1 MKAMILAAGKGERMR
16 PLTDQIPK
24 PLLEVAGKPLIVWHL
39 EKLAKAHFKEVVIN
53 HAYLGEMIE
62 SYLGNGSK
70 WGLKIHYS
78 REGSPLETAGGI
90 KKALPLLGDEP
101 FLVVNADIFT
111 DLDYISL
118 KNRNLNSFKG
128 HLVMVKNP
136 AHHLQGDFVLNHNKI
151 ELEGDSKLTFSG
163 LAIYRPEIFEEIN
176 MEPIVKLAPILK
188 KLIDAG
194 FVSGEEHHGLWL
206 DVGTPKRL
214 EEINL
219 FLKNT
224 ISKVK

>member
-70 WGLKIHYS
+70 WDLKIHYS
-78 REGSPLETAGGI
+78 REGVPLETAGGI
-90 KKALPLLGDEP
+90 KKALTLLGDEP
-101 FLVVNADIFT
+101 FLVVNADIFSN
-111 DLDYISL
+111 LDYITL
-118 KNRNLNSFKG
+118 KNRNLNNFKG
-128 HLVMVKNP
+128 HIVMVKNP
-136 AHHLQGDFVLNHNKI
+136 AHHMHGDFVLHHNKI
-151 ELEGDSKLTFSG
+151 ELEGSNKLTCSG

-176 MEPIVKLAPILK
+176 MEPVVKLAPILK

-194 FVSGEEHHGLWL
+194 FVSGEEHHGLWF

-219 FLKNT
+219 FLKNNNFK
-224 ISKVK
+224 S

>member
-24 PLLEVAGKPLIVWHL
+24 PLLEVAGKPLIVWHI

-90 KKALPLLGDEP
+90 KKALTFLGDEP

-111 DLDYISL
+111 DLDYIVL
-118 KNRNLNSFKG
+118 KNMNLDKFKG
-128 HLVMVKNP
+128 HLIMVKNP
-136 AHHLQGDFVLNHNKI
+136 PHHMQGDFVLKDNIIALDTVLEKSTVVFTDQTDADLFGI
-151 ELEGDSKLTFSG
+151 ADDEL
-163 LAIYRPEIFEEIN
+163 A
-176 MEPIVKLAPILK
+176 A
-188 KLIDAG
+188 A
-194 FVSGEEHHGLWL
+194 VSLFRVRGER
-206 DVGTPKRL
+206 V
-214 EEINL
+214 
-219 FLKNT
+219 
-224 ISKVK
+224 S

>member
-1 MKAMILAAGKGERMR
+1 MKAMILAAGKGKRMR

-70 WGLKIHYS
+70 WDLKIHYS
-78 REGSPLETAGGI
+78 REGVPLETAGGI
-90 KKALPLLGDEP
+90 KKALTLLGDEP
-101 FLVVNADIFT
+101 FLVVNADIFSN
-111 DLDYISL
+111 LDYITL
-118 KNRNLNSFKG
+118 KNRNLNNFKG
-128 HLVMVKNP
+128 HIVMVKNP
-136 AHHLQGDFVLNHNKI
+136 AHHMHGDFVLNHNKI
-151 ELEGDSKLTFSG
+151 ELEGSNKLTFSG

-176 MEPIVKLAPILK
+176 MEPVVKLAPILK

-194 FVSGEEHHGLWL
+194 FVSGEEHHGLWF

-214 EEINL
+214 EEINF
-219 FLKNT
+219 FLKNNNFK
-224 ISKVK
+224 S

>member
-16 PLTDQIPK
+16 PLTDEIPK
-24 PLLEVAGKPLIVWHL
+24 PLLEVAGKPLIVWHI

-62 SYLGNGSK
+62 AYLGNGSK
-70 WGLKIHYS
+70 WGLKIQYS
-78 REGSPLETAGGI
+78 REGSPLETAGAI
-90 KKALPLLGDEP
+90 KKALSFLGDEP

-111 DLDYISL
+111 DLDYITL
-118 KNRNLNSFKG
+118 KNMNLDNFKG

-136 AHHLQGDFVLNHNKI
+136 PHHIKGDFVLKHNKI
-151 ELEGDSKLTFSG
+151 ELEGSNKLTFSG

-176 MEPIVKLAPILK
+176 MESVAKLAPILK

-194 FVSGEEHHGLWL
+194 CICGEQYHGLWF
-206 DVGTPKRL
+206 DIGTPKRL
-214 EEINL
+214 EEINF
-219 FLKNT
+219 FLKNNNFT
-224 ISKVK
+224 S

>member
-16 PLTDQIPK
+16 PLTDKIPK
-24 PLLEVAGKPLIVWHL
+24 PLLEVAGKPLIVWHI

-62 SYLGNGSK
+62 AYLGNGSK
-70 WGLKIHYS
+70 WGLKIQYS

-90 KKALPLLGDEP
+90 KKALSFLGDEP

-111 DLDYISL
+111 DLDYITL
-118 KNRNLNSFKG
+118 KNMNLDNFKG

-136 AHHLQGDFVLNHNKI
+136 PHHMKGDFVLKHNKI
-151 ELEGDSKLTFSG
+151 ELEGSNKLTFSG

-176 MEPIVKLAPILK
+176 MESVAKLAPILK

-194 FVSGEEHHGLWL
+194 CICGEEYHGLWF
-206 DVGTPKRL
+206 DIGTPKRL
-214 EEINL
+214 EEINF
-219 FLKNT
+219 FLKNNNFT
-224 ISKVK
+224 S

>member
-70 WGLKIHYS
+70 WGLEIHYS

-90 KKALPLLGDEP
+90 KKALTLLGDKP

-136 AHHLQGDFVLNHNKI
+136 AHHIQGDFVLNHNKI

-176 MEPIVKLAPILK
+176 MEPVVKLAPILK

-194 FVSGEEHHGLWL
+194 FVCGEEHHGLWF

-219 FLKNT
+219 FLKNNNFK
-224 ISKVK
+224 S